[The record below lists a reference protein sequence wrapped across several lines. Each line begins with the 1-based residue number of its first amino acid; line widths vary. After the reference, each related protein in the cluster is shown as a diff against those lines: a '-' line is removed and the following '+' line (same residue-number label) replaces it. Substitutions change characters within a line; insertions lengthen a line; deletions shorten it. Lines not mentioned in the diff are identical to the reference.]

1 MGVHAGEMSVLK
13 VAQLFLPL
21 AREVLIISVAHC
33 TPLLKKG
40 AVYFGSG
47 YRLR

>member
-1 MGVHAGEMSVLK
+1 MGVYAGEMSVLK
-13 VAQLFLPL
+13 AVLYFLPL

-33 TPLLKKG
+33 TPLLKEKG

-47 YRLR
+47 Y